1 MRWGPVSKKQAK
13 NSQKSAHLWQKKS
26 CRLCYTSISLWK
38 KCSLQPRRPPRE
50 LPGINEFKA
59 VAAGETASLSSPVSI
74 LRSFLTTRY
83 SLEIWH
89 RRGEQ
94 TKTETSQPFT
104 SFRPPH
110 AAADD
115 QVPLTASL
123 ARQSTERAGSRT
135 VRLAHPQLRPQR
147 QHNFLEGRIS
157 GGITSTR
164 GGGIHTSAAARQ
176 LMPSRALKPQDDGGT
191 ANRGGGDAS
200 REGGRRGRQSAL
212 RRRRP
217 VGKFIARKFIM
228 CVAAEGEGQRC
239 QLSPACGVHCADT
252 SNDDDD
258 HNNDI

>member
-1 MRWGPVSKKQAK
+1 MNLKPSPPE
-13 NSQKSAHLWQKKS
+13 
-26 CRLCYTSISLWK
+26 RLLLSL
-38 KCSLQPRRPPRE
+38 P
-50 LPGINEFKA
+50 F
-59 VAAGETASLSSPVSI
+59 SPVSI

-104 SFRPPH
+104 SFLPPH

-200 REGGRRGRQSAL
+200 RKGGRRGRPLARAPPPPPCGEIHRQEIYHVCGRRGRGATLPAVARLRCSL
-212 RRRRP
+212 RRY
-217 VGKFIARKFIM
+217 V
-228 CVAAEGEGQRC
+228 
-239 QLSPACGVHCADT
+239 
-252 SNDDDD
+252 
-258 HNNDI
+258 